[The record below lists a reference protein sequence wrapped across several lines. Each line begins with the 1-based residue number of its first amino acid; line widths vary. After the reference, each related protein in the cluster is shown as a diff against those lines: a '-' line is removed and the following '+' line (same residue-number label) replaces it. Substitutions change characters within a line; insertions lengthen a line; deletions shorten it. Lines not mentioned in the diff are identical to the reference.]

1 MKYRMYILE
10 FYAYYMY
17 MYPYNM
23 IFFLPENKIV
33 LDTYR
38 SVIDVGSTEITSC
51 NLKNETSFIR
61 WFNSKNQEI
70 NSTSGARIEANKN
83 GNLII
88 KNVQLSDGGTY
99 ECRRLEYTK
108 YFTIYVNGKL
118 SDCKHGSKVNV
129 RLSLSNET
137 QNSLRSGFR

>member
-1 MKYRMYILE
+1 ML
-10 FYAYYMY
+10 
-17 MYPYNM
+17 N
-23 IFFLPENKIV
+23 
-33 LDTYR
+33 TYR
-38 SVIDVGSTEITSC
+38 SVFDVGSKETTRC
-51 NLKNETSFIR
+51 NLKNETSFIT

-83 GNLII
+83 GELII

-99 ECRRLEYTK
+99 ECRGLEYTK
-108 YFTIYVNGKL
+108 YFTVYINGKL

-137 QNSLRSGFR
+137 QNSHSSGLC